1 MAYYMRP
8 TEMMAKK
15 SEFFRQLEAVP
26 VLGDVARRPS
36 PPLSATLYLMR
47 LRKQRLRIPLPNLK
61 RKIEI
66 ETSPGT
72 SQLVKIII
80 EDAD

>member
-1 MAYYMRP
+1 L
-8 TEMMAKK
+8 
-15 SEFFRQLEAVP
+15 QAVP
-26 VLGDVARRPS
+26 VLGDIARRPS
-36 PPLSATLYLMR
+36 APVSATLYLMR
-47 LRKQRLRIPLPNLK
+47 LRNQRLRIALPKLK

-80 EDAD
+80 DAD